1 MRNPSTRGY
10 VARLGSGLVPI
21 KSRLLVPLLA
31 AALVGA
37 CTGDPAPPASGDPDG
52 TSMVIAV
59 ADEPA
64 DVHPLSGY
72 AEHGAAKLYDGLVE
86 HEANLSLRPALAAG
100 LPQPAADGRSWTVRL
115 RSGVTFADGSP
126 FEAEDVVATYR
137 AVLDPARKSPVRQR
151 FPMLKSV
158 TAIDVATVRFDLTA
172 PYAPFPELL
181 VLGVVSS
188 ESVGTRKPVG
198 TGPYRLESW
207 TRGKQMEL
215 AANPSYWNDP
225 PAIKKV
231 TVEFIPDDDA
241 RADRL
246 REGKLDGAALPPP
259 LAAKFEEV
267 DGMSVAYHSAAD
279 VRAVVLPEDNPVTG
293 DPDLRVALNHAVN
306 RRAMVE
312 DAVATKAR
320 VAHTPMPNL
329 LPEFVD
335 PDATFEFDVTSALD
349 ALSAGGWV
357 PGGAGVRVK
366 NGVPARFTL
375 HYPAG
380 DTVSEALARSFAT
393 DARTLGIEVTPE
405 PATTPQPGPYV
416 VRFGDPFDPDLELYP
431 LVHSGSALGGYGN
444 DVVDEALETGRAAT
458 DPAERATA
466 YRKFQR
472 AWVNAPGMVVLV
484 APNHTYVMR
493 ESWDGYQPVV
503 DAAGSDFTWG
513 AWWNLE
519 DWTPR

>member
-10 VARLGSGLVPI
+10 AARLGSGLVPH

-59 ADEPA
+59 ADEPP
-64 DVHPLSGY
+64 DVNPLSGY

-86 HEANLSLRPALAAG
+86 HEADLSLRPALAAN
-100 LPQPAADGRSWTVRL
+100 LPEPAADGRSWTVRL

-126 FEAEDVVATYR
+126 FEAQDVVATYR
-137 AVLDPARKSPVRQR
+137 AVLDPARKSPLRQR

-158 TAIDVATVRFDLTA
+158 TAVDAATVRFDLTA
-172 PYAPFPELL
+172 PYAPFPDLL
-181 VLGVVSS
+181 VLGIVSS
-188 ESVGTRKPVG
+188 ESVATDKPVG
-198 TGPYRLESW
+198 TGPYQLESW
-207 TRGKQMEL
+207 ARGKKMVL
-215 AANPSYWNDP
+215 AANSSYWDGP
-225 PAIKKV
+225 PAIRKV

-246 REGKLDGAALPPP
+246 RDGKLDGAALPPP
-259 LAAKFEEV
+259 LATRFENT
-267 DGMSVAYHSAAD
+267 DGMLVAYHSAAD
-279 VRAVVLPEDNPVTG
+279 VRAVVLPEGNPVTG
-293 DPDLRVALNHAVN
+293 DEDLRLALNHAVD
-306 RRAMVE
+306 REAMRD

-320 VAHTPMPNL
+320 VAYTPMPNVL
-329 LPEFVD
+329 AEFVD

-357 PGGAGVRVK
+357 PGESGVRTK
-366 NGVPARFTL
+366 NGVQARFTL
-375 HYPAG
+375 NYPAG
-380 DTVSEALARSFAT
+380 DTVSAALARAFAEN
-393 DARTLGIEVTPE
+393 ARAIGVEVTPE
-405 PATTPQPGPYV
+405 PATTGRPGPSV
-416 VRFGDPFDPDLELYP
+416 VRFGDPFDPDLQLYP
-431 LVHSGSALGGYGN
+431 LVHSGSALGGYG
-444 DVVDEALETGRAAT
+444 DQTVDQALETGRTAA

-472 AWVNAPGMVVLV
+472 SWVTAPGMVVLV

-493 ESWDGYQPVV
+493 ESWDGYEPVV
-503 DAAGSDFTWG
+503 DAADSDFTWG

>member
-1 MRNPSTRGY
+1 M
-10 VARLGSGLVPI
+10 SGLVRH
-21 KSRLLVPLLA
+21 KSRLLVPMLA
-31 AALVGA
+31 AALAGA
-37 CTGDPAPPASGDPDG
+37 CTGDPTPPASGDPAG

-64 DVHPLSGY
+64 DVNPLSGF
-72 AEHGAAKLYDGLVE
+72 AENGAAKLYDGLVE
-86 HEANLSLRPALAAG
+86 HQADLSLRPALATE
-100 LPQPAADGRSWTVRL
+100 LPEPSADGRSWTVHL
-115 RSGVTFADGSP
+115 RSGVTFSDGSP
-126 FEAEDVVATYR
+126 FEAQDVVATYR
-137 AVLDPARKSPVRQR
+137 AVLDPKRKSPLRQR
-151 FPMLKSV
+151 FAMLKSV
-158 TAIDVATVRFDLTA
+158 TAVNPATVRFDLTA

-188 ESVGTRKPVG
+188 ESVATEQPVG
-198 TGPYRLESW
+198 TGPYELESW
-207 TRGKQMEL
+207 TRGGQMVL
-215 AANPSYWNDP
+215 AANETYWDDP
-225 PAIKKV
+225 PAIEKV
-231 TVEFIPDDDA
+231 TIEFIPDDEA
-241 RADRL
+241 RAARL

-259 LAAKFEEV
+259 LAATFEEL
-267 DGMSVAYHSAAD
+267 DGLMVAYHSAAD
-279 VRAVVLPEDNPVTG
+279 VRAVVLPAGNPVTG
-293 DPDLRVALNHAVN
+293 DLAMRLALNHAVD
-306 RRAMVE
+306 RQAMVDE
-312 DAVATKAR
+312 AVATKAR
-320 VAHTPMPNL
+320 VAHTPMPNVL
-329 LPEFVD
+329 AEFVD

-357 PGGAGVRVK
+357 PGTTGVRAK

-380 DTVSEALARSFAT
+380 DSVSAALAQTFAEN
-393 DARTLGIEVTPE
+393 ALAVGVEVTPT
-405 PATTPQPGPYV
+405 AVTTAMPGPAV

-431 LVHSGSALGGYGN
+431 LVHSGAALGGYR
-444 DVVDEALETGRAAT
+444 DASVDQALRTGRTAT

-472 AWVNAPGMVVLV
+472 SWVTAPGMVVLV

-493 ESWDGYQPVV
+493 ESWDGYVPVV